1 MIRNL
6 STDKKVTI
14 FIVLLLLVDQIVK
27 FIVKLNMALYESI
40 PVFGHWFQ
48 IDFVENP
55 GAAFGMQLGGEWGK
69 LLLSL
74 IRIAAIVLIAWY
86 THRLIHRSA
95 PKGVIVGFALI
106 LAGAIGN
113 MIDSAFYG
121 LIFSE
126 STPHAV
132 ATLFPEGGGYASFLH
147 GKVVDMLYFPIIS
160 GETWS
165 LSQMSSSRISS
176 RSSPAPTSPMSRWW
190 SGVIWLQK
198 CERLRSPAT
207 NPAWNSGYFA
217 ALCTQEGVMPSRSSP
232 AASSTPP
239 GCSIA
244 NDTLR
249 TG

>member
-132 ATLFPEGGGYASFLH
+132 ATLFPEGGGYTSFLH
-147 GKVVDMLYFPIIS
+147 GKVVDMLYFPIIES
-160 GETWS
+160 TWPDW
-165 LSQMSSSRISS
+165 MPWVGGRDFIFF
-176 RSSPAPTSPMSRWW
+176 SPVFNIADSYIT
-190 SGVIWLQK
+190 VAVLYLIFFK
-198 CERLRSPAT
+198 HK
-207 NPAWNSGYFA
+207 YF
-217 ALCTQEGVMPSRSSP
+217 M
-232 AASSTPP
+232 
-239 GCSIA
+239 
-244 NDTLR
+244 N
-249 TG
+249 

>member
-6 STDKKVTI
+6 STDNKVTI

-132 ATLFPEGGGYASFLH
+132 ATLFPEGGGYTSFLH
-147 GKVVDMLYFPIIS
+147 GKVVDMLYFPIIES
-160 GETWS
+160 TWPDW
-165 LSQMSSSRISS
+165 MPWVGGRDFIFF
-176 RSSPAPTSPMSRWW
+176 SPVFNIADSYIT
-190 SGVIWLQK
+190 VAVLYLIFFK
-198 CERLRSPAT
+198 HK
-207 NPAWNSGYFA
+207 YF
-217 ALCTQEGVMPSRSSP
+217 M
-232 AASSTPP
+232 
-239 GCSIA
+239 
-244 NDTLR
+244 N
-249 TG
+249 

>member
-27 FIVKLNMALYESI
+27 FIVKLNMELYESI

-147 GKVVDMLYFPIIS
+147 GKVVDMLYFPIIES
-160 GETWS
+160 TWPDW
-165 LSQMSSSRISS
+165 MPWVGGRDFIFF
-176 RSSPAPTSPMSRWW
+176 SPVFNIADSYIT
-190 SGVIWLQK
+190 VAVLYLIFFK
-198 CERLRSPAT
+198 HK
-207 NPAWNSGYFA
+207 YF
-217 ALCTQEGVMPSRSSP
+217 M
-232 AASSTPP
+232 
-239 GCSIA
+239 
-244 NDTLR
+244 N
-249 TG
+249 

>member
-147 GKVVDMLYFPIIS
+147 GKVVDMLYFPIIES
-160 GETWS
+160 TWPDW
-165 LSQMSSSRISS
+165 MPWVGGRDFIFF
-176 RSSPAPTSPMSRWW
+176 SPVFNIADSYIT
-190 SGVIWLQK
+190 VAVLYLFFFK
-198 CERLRSPAT
+198 HK
-207 NPAWNSGYFA
+207 YF
-217 ALCTQEGVMPSRSSP
+217 M
-232 AASSTPP
+232 
-239 GCSIA
+239 
-244 NDTLR
+244 N
-249 TG
+249 

>member
-147 GKVVDMLYFPIIS
+147 GKVVDMLYFPIIES
-160 GETWS
+160 TWPDW
-165 LSQMSSSRISS
+165 MPWVGGRDFIFF
-176 RSSPAPTSPMSRWW
+176 SPVFNIADSYIT
-190 SGVIWLQK
+190 VAVLYLIFFK
-198 CERLRSPAT
+198 HK
-207 NPAWNSGYFA
+207 YF
-217 ALCTQEGVMPSRSSP
+217 
-232 AASSTPP
+232 
-239 GCSIA
+239 I
-244 NDTLR
+244 N
-249 TG
+249 

>member
-74 IRIAAIVLIAWY
+74 IRIAAIVLI
-86 THRLIHRSA
+86 
-95 PKGVIVGFALI
+95 VGFALI

-147 GKVVDMLYFPIIS
+147 GKVVDMLYFPIIES
-160 GETWS
+160 TWPDW
-165 LSQMSSSRISS
+165 MPWVGGRDFIFF
-176 RSSPAPTSPMSRWW
+176 SPVFNIADSYIT
-190 SGVIWLQK
+190 VAVLYLIFFK
-198 CERLRSPAT
+198 HK
-207 NPAWNSGYFA
+207 YF
-217 ALCTQEGVMPSRSSP
+217 M
-232 AASSTPP
+232 
-239 GCSIA
+239 
-244 NDTLR
+244 N
-249 TG
+249 

>member
-27 FIVKLNMALYESI
+27 FIVKLNMALYENI

-126 STPHAV
+126 SAPHAV

-147 GKVVDMLYFPIIS
+147 GKVVDMLYFPIIES
-160 GETWS
+160 TWPDW
-165 LSQMSSSRISS
+165 MPWVGGRDFIFF
-176 RSSPAPTSPMSRWW
+176 SPVFNIADSYIT
-190 SGVIWLQK
+190 VAVLYLIFFK
-198 CERLRSPAT
+198 HK
-207 NPAWNSGYFA
+207 YF
-217 ALCTQEGVMPSRSSP
+217 M
-232 AASSTPP
+232 
-239 GCSIA
+239 
-244 NDTLR
+244 N
-249 TG
+249 

>member
-6 STDKKVTI
+6 STDNKVTI

-74 IRIAAIVLIAWY
+74 IRIAAIVLIAWS

-147 GKVVDMLYFPIIS
+147 GKVVDMLYFPIIES
-160 GETWS
+160 TWPDW
-165 LSQMSSSRISS
+165 MPWVGGRDFIFF
-176 RSSPAPTSPMSRWW
+176 SPVFNIADSYIT
-190 SGVIWLQK
+190 VAVLYLIFFK
-198 CERLRSPAT
+198 HK
-207 NPAWNSGYFA
+207 YF
-217 ALCTQEGVMPSRSSP
+217 M
-232 AASSTPP
+232 
-239 GCSIA
+239 
-244 NDTLR
+244 N
-249 TG
+249 

>member
-6 STDKKVTI
+6 STDNKVTI

-121 LIFSE
+121 LIFSQ

-132 ATLFPEGGGYASFLH
+132 ATLFPEGGGYTSFLH
-147 GKVVDMLYFPIIS
+147 GKVVDMLYFPIIES
-160 GETWS
+160 TWPDW
-165 LSQMSSSRISS
+165 MPWVGGRDFIFF
-176 RSSPAPTSPMSRWW
+176 SPVFNIADSYIT
-190 SGVIWLQK
+190 VAVLYLIFFK
-198 CERLRSPAT
+198 HK
-207 NPAWNSGYFA
+207 YF
-217 ALCTQEGVMPSRSSP
+217 M
-232 AASSTPP
+232 
-239 GCSIA
+239 
-244 NDTLR
+244 N
-249 TG
+249 